1 MEKITK
7 ELYIGGVTTKADVE
21 HHKIQYVVNLVGL
34 KASYRSKMF
43 PIKDS
48 GFHNDPVQF
57 LRIIQA
63 IDKHVK
69 RRKTPIFIQ
78 CAMGM
83 SRSPIVCALYLYYD
97 QRFGSFDEAMEF
109 VESMSRVAKP
119 NPSLI
124 EFVKMKVVPLAV
136 KKKRMIRHGEIR

>member
-1 MEKITK
+1 MERITQD
-7 ELYIGGVTTKADVE
+7 LYVGGITTKADVE
-21 HHKIQYVVNLVGL
+21 HHKIKYVVNLVGR
-34 KASYRSKMF
+34 KVAYRSKMF
-43 PIKDS
+43 PIMDS
-48 GFHNDPVQF
+48 FRNNDPIQF

-97 QRFGSFDEAMEF
+97 QRFGTFDEAMEF
-109 VESMSRVAKP
+109 VQSMSRVAKP

-124 EFVKMKVVPLAV
+124 DFVKAKVVPLAV
-136 KKKRMIRHGEIR
+136 KKKRMIRKGEI